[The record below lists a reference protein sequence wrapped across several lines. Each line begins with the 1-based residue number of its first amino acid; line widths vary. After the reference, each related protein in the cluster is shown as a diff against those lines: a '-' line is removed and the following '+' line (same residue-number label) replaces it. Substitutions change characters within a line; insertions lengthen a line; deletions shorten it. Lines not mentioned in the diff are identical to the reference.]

1 MSKKGDVTTD
11 TRADA
16 KVTSKDDLAPGELA
30 PGDLAPGDLA
40 PGDLAPG
47 DLAVDGALVRT
58 LAALLAETGLSEIEY
73 AVGDRRIRVAR
84 NVSGI
89 VSAAGTFAA
98 APVPAAAPAAEPALA
113 THPGAVKAP
122 MVGTVYLSPQPE
134 APTFAKLGDM
144 VSAGQ
149 PLLIIE
155 AMKVMNQIRA
165 PRAGRLAQI
174 LVEDGTPVEYGEVVM
189 VLE

>member
-1 MSKKGDVTTD
+1 MSKPGDPATD
-11 TRADA
+11 AA
-16 KVTSKDDLAPGELA
+16 AGEL
-30 PGDLAPGDLA
+30 PGDLT
-40 PGDLAPG
+40 
-47 DLAVDGALVRT
+47 VDGALVRA

-84 NVSGI
+84 NAVVSLAP
-89 VSAAGTFAA
+89 AAAA
-98 APVPAAAPAAEPALA
+98 APSAPNGAGTPGEPSLAA
-113 THPGAVKAP
+113 HPGAVKAP

-134 APTFAKLGDM
+134 APPFAKLGDT

-165 PRAGRLAQI
+165 PRAGRLTQI
-174 LVEDGTPVEYGEVVM
+174 LVDDGAPVEYGEVVM

>member
-1 MSKKGDVTTD
+1 MSKKGDPATD
-11 TRADA
+11 TPTGD
-16 KVTSKDDLAPGELA
+16 V
-30 PGDLAPGDLA
+30 PGDLT
-40 PGDLAPG
+40 
-47 DLAVDGALVRT
+47 VDGTLVRT

-84 NVSGI
+84 N
-89 VSAAGTFAA
+89 AA
-98 APVPAAAPAAEPALA
+98 AVPPAPASAVAARTPGGTVTPDETSLA
-113 THPGAVKAP
+113 AHPGAVKAP
-122 MVGTVYLSPQPE
+122 MVGTVYLSPEPE
-134 APTFAKLGDM
+134 ATPFAKLGDT
-144 VSAGQ
+144 VSEGQ

-174 LVEDGTPVEYGEVVM
+174 LVEDGAPVEYGEVVM

>member
-1 MSKKGDVTTD
+1 MT
-11 TRADA
+11 
-16 KVTSKDDLAPGELA
+16 
-30 PGDLAPGDLA
+30 
-40 PGDLAPG
+40 
-47 DLAVDGALVRT
+47 VDGTLVRT

-84 NVSGI
+84 N
-89 VSAAGTFAA
+89 AA
-98 APVPAAAPAAEPALA
+98 AVSFVPAAATVATGAASPATPALPSLA
-113 THPGAVKAP
+113 AHPGAVKAP

-134 APTFAKLGDM
+134 APPFAKLGDM

-174 LVEDGTPVEYGEVVM
+174 LVEDGAPVEYGEVMM